1 MDTIARTKFLA
12 TEQGLTLFKLAEKCG
27 VAYCTLRNTER
38 RGGQLQVETI
48 ERICQGLGIT
58 LAEFFTEPQAE
69 PSST

>member
-27 VAYCTLRNTER
+27 VAYRTLRNTER

-58 LAEFFTEPQAE
+58 LAEFFTEPPA
-69 PSST
+69 SSA